1 MSTAP
6 THFAVPT
13 STAAPAISAA
23 PTAIERPT
31 MNSSTWNSVAID
43 FHPSDPVGEGKGIIR
58 HDKQSYGFKG
68 KQPAQD
74 TSTAH
79 NNAIVPDSNGHHGPV
94 AASDKPGQPLS
105 EEEAQAK
112 AQAKLI
118 FQQLIA
124 EGEKQKAITGKY
136 RTLADED
143 PEASKKVHEEYAH
156 WNARRG
162 V

>member
-6 THFAVPT
+6 TRFAVPT
-13 STAAPAISAA
+13 STAAPDISAA

-43 FHPSDPVGEGKGIIR
+43 FRPSDPVGEGKGIIR
-58 HDKQSYGFKG
+58 HDQSYGFKG

-74 TSTAH
+74 SPTTQNNTTAS
-79 NNAIVPDSNGHHGPV
+79 DSNDRNDHV
-94 AASDKPGQPLS
+94 AIMSGQPLS

-112 AQAKLI
+112 VQAKLI
-118 FQQLIA
+118 FQQLMA

-143 PEASKKVHEEYAH
+143 PEASKKMHEEYAH

>member
-1 MSTAP
+1 MSAAP

-43 FHPSDPVGEGKGIIR
+43 FRPSDPVGEGKGIIR

-74 TSTAH
+74 SPTTQNNTTAS
-79 NNAIVPDSNGHHGPV
+79 DSNGHNDPV
-94 AASDKPGQPLS
+94 AVMSGQLLS
-105 EEEAQAK
+105 EEE

-118 FQQLIA
+118 FQQLMA
-124 EGEKQKAITGKY
+124 EGEKQKAITGKH

-143 PEASKKVHEEYAH
+143 PEASQKMHEEYAH

>member
-6 THFAVPT
+6 TRFAVPT
-13 STAAPAISAA
+13 STAAPDISAA

-43 FHPSDPVGEGKGIIR
+43 FRPSDPVGEGKGIIR

-74 TSTAH
+74 SPTTQNNTTAS
-79 NNAIVPDSNGHHGPV
+79 DSNDRNDHV
-94 AASDKPGQPLS
+94 AIMSGQPLS
-105 EEEAQAK
+105 EEAQAK
-112 AQAKLI
+112 VQAKLI
-118 FQQLIA
+118 FQQLMA

-143 PEASKKVHEEYAH
+143 PEASKKMHEEYAH

>member
-1 MSTAP
+1 MSAAP

-13 STAAPAISAA
+13 SSAAPAISAA

-43 FHPSDPVGEGKGIIR
+43 FRPSDPVGKGKGIIR

-74 TSTAH
+74 SPTTQNNTTASD
-79 NNAIVPDSNGHHGPV
+79 PNGHNDPV
-94 AASDKPGQPLS
+94 AVVSDQPLS
-105 EEEAQAK
+105 EE

-118 FQQLIA
+118 FQQLMA
-124 EGEKQKAITGKY
+124 GGEKQKAITGKH

-143 PEASKKVHEEYAH
+143 PEASKKMHEEYAH

>member
-1 MSTAP
+1 MSAAP

-13 STAAPAISAA
+13 SSAAPAISAA

-58 HDKQSYGFKG
+58 HDKQSYGFNG

-74 TSTAH
+74 TPTTQNNTTAS
-79 NNAIVPDSNGHHGPV
+79 DSNGHNDPV
-94 AASDKPGQPLS
+94 AVMSGQPLS

-112 AQAKLI
+112 AHAKLI
-118 FQQLIA
+118 FQQLMA

-143 PEASKKVHEEYAH
+143 PEASKKTYEENAH

>member
-1 MSTAP
+1 MSAAP

-31 MNSSTWNSVAID
+31 TSTWNSVAID
-43 FHPSDPVGEGKGIIR
+43 FRPSDPVGEGKGIIR

-74 TSTAH
+74 SSTTR
-79 NNAIVPDSNGHHGPV
+79 NNTAVSESNGQNDPV
-94 AASDKPGQPLS
+94 AVMSGQPLS

-118 FQQLIA
+118 FQQLMA

-143 PEASKKVHEEYAH
+143 PEASKKMHEEYAH

>member
-1 MSTAP
+1 MS
-6 THFAVPT
+6 
-13 STAAPAISAA
+13 
-23 PTAIERPT
+23 
-31 MNSSTWNSVAID
+31 
-43 FHPSDPVGEGKGIIR
+43 K
-58 HDKQSYGFKG
+58 KQSYGFKG

-74 TSTAH
+74 SPTTQDNTTAS
-79 NNAIVPDSNGHHGPV
+79 DSNGRNDPV
-94 AASDKPGQPLS
+94 AVMSGQPLS

-118 FQQLIA
+118 FQQLMA

-136 RTLADED
+136 RTLVDEA
-143 PEASKKVHEEYAH
+143 PEVSKNMHEKYAH